1 MNRRRGR
8 SSGRSVLSK
17 RRTRSRPTGE
27 RLPRGR
33 WVCSLLPTPNFPSK
47 KYPIDTQL
55 FGTTEEA
62 SEKAYTSEI
71 LTCEGLIGFFDPSSA
86 EAARKA
92 KLVAE
97 PRALAAQSTRA
108 VETTQLD
115 KGTKL
120 VKKEEDYFIGGG
132 GKKKGKKGRKD
143 AVSPG
148 PEAASEAPSS
158 SGKFNLNVGILEE
171 LAKIDVDTPMGK
183 EDVPKTLEKLREKLA
198 WYKEHQEI
206 KTKEV
211 SDITSSPN

>member
-1 MNRRRGR
+1 M
-8 SSGRSVLSK
+8 
-17 RRTRSRPTGE
+17 
-27 RLPRGR
+27 
-33 WVCSLLPTPNFPSK
+33 
-47 KYPIDTQL
+47 
-55 FGTTEEA
+55 
-62 SEKAYTSEI
+62 
-71 LTCEGLIGFFDPSSA
+71 
-86 EAARKA
+86 
-92 KLVAE
+92 AE

-108 VETTQLD
+108 VDATQLT
-115 KGTKL
+115 GTKL

-132 GKKKGKKGRKD
+132 GKKKGKKGRKE

-148 PEAASEAPSS
+148 PEAAAAVPEAPSS

-211 SDITSSPN
+211 SDTTESPPRLVVRY

>member
-1 MNRRRGR
+1 M
-8 SSGRSVLSK
+8 
-17 RRTRSRPTGE
+17 
-27 RLPRGR
+27 
-33 WVCSLLPTPNFPSK
+33 
-47 KYPIDTQL
+47 
-55 FGTTEEA
+55 
-62 SEKAYTSEI
+62 
-71 LTCEGLIGFFDPSSA
+71 
-86 EAARKA
+86 
-92 KLVAE
+92 AE

-108 VETTQLD
+108 VDATHLT
-115 KGTKL
+115 GTIL

-132 GKKKGKKGRKD
+132 GKKKGKKGRKE

-148 PEAASEAPSS
+148 PEAAAAAPEAPSS

-211 SDITSSPN
+211 SDITSPPPDWLCSTDAMDRILPRRKRRSKSLMPKLPGKTALNPVIPQVP

>member
-1 MNRRRGR
+1 MK
-8 SSGRSVLSK
+8 S
-17 RRTRSRPTGE
+17 
-27 RLPRGR
+27 PRGR
-33 WVCSLLPTPNFPSK
+33 WVCSPVNQIQFPSK
-47 KYPIDTQL
+47 KHPLMRNSSEPI
-55 FGTTEEA
+55 EEA

-108 VETTQLD
+108 VTQPPP
-115 KGTKL
+115 GTKL
-120 VKKEEDYFIGGG
+120 VKKEEDYFIGSG
-132 GKKKGKKGRKD
+132 GKKKGKKGRKE

-148 PEAASEAPSS
+148 SEAAVVSEAPSS

-171 LAKIDVDTPMGK
+171 LSKIDVDTPMGK
-183 EDVPKTLEKLREKLA
+183 DDVPKTLEKLREKLA

-211 SDITSSPN
+211 SYITPPPRLAVQY

>member
-1 MNRRRGR
+1 MIRNY
-8 SSGRSVLSK
+8 SE
-17 RRTRSRPTGE
+17 P
-27 RLPRGR
+27 
-33 WVCSLLPTPNFPSK
+33 
-47 KYPIDTQL
+47 
-55 FGTTEEA
+55 TEEA

-97 PRALAAQSTRA
+97 PRALAAQPTRA
-108 VETTQLD
+108 ADADATKLVAGVKLS
-115 KGTKL
+115 KL

-132 GKKKGKKGRKD
+132 GKKKGKKGRKED
-143 AVSPG
+143 VLPGSETVAVP
-148 PEAASEAPSS
+148 EAPSS

-183 EDVPKTLEKLREKLA
+183 DDVPKTLEKLREKLA

-211 SDITSSPN
+211 SYTTSSPPAGRAVLT